1 MAGGR
6 KSTGPGGI
14 SPEASALFIGIGLL
28 GFVSIS
34 VWVAAAVGAAIS
46 GGKKPSS
53 NPFVVLPEVITGDYR
68 WPGAATA
75 VLILELVLLAGLCV
89 GGWLLVRRKRGKQS
103 RVDKHANLMSKRDE
117 IRKITREGAQAIA
130 NRLGAGHAGPG
141 ILIGRTVRDD
151 LEVFGSWE
159 DMHVDIWGPRTGKAV
174 PATTPVL
181 TPHGWVPIK
190 DLSRGHRVIGRDGR
204 PVTVTGVY
212 PQGIRP
218 AYRMHLSD
226 GTSTVCDPD
235 HLWTVR
241 PKIRKDKKHPEA
253 WRTWTTQ
260 QMLDRGLRRASGG
273 AKYYLPIVEPVEF
286 EGVLEP
292 GRLVEPVPVDG
303 KGKNIRPQY
312 KPSPLPVDPYLLG
325 VLIGDGGLTGTGVK
339 LTTADDDELL
349 PLLEPVLPDGVTL
362 RRKPGSQYDW
372 ALATGRVGGGHDQL
386 ITDLRQLGLMG
397 HAALTKFIPQAYLL
411 ADIHARRLLLAGLLD
426 TDGCIDMKRN
436 IEFSTSSAQLAEDFR
451 FLVQSLGG
459 TVTTTRRET
468 THAPSYRIFVRLPL
482 DAPVPFRLPRKW
494 QRCEEAWGKRRI
506 DKPVR
511 AITAIEP
518 EGEAEMI
525 CISVD
530 APDGLFVVDE
540 FIVTHNTTS
549 RAVPAILQAPGAV
562 IATSNKRDIV
572 DATRDPRQAA
582 GPVWVFDP
590 QEVCGEA
597 PNWWWNPLSYVT
609 DEVKARELADHFVAS
624 QRTENAQ
631 TDAFFDAAGTDL
643 LAGMLLAAAVAK
655 RPITQVYSWLAD
667 QRNDEP
673 ERILRSTPG
682 LELSADSLSG
692 VINAPD
698 KQRAGV
704 YGTAQQTAQF
714 LINRKVTRWVTPQ
727 GPNDTRPQFNPHQ
740 FVRNGGTLYSLSKEG
755 AGTAGPLVTALTVAV
770 VEAAEDYAK
779 TCPNGRMPS
788 PLVGVLDEAA
798 NVCRWKNL
806 PDLYSHFGSRGI
818 VLMTILQSWA
828 QGMECWGERGMEK
841 LWSAA
846 NIRVYGGGVSDA
858 NFLERLSKLIGD
870 YDISSGSVT
879 YSKGERSTSSQVQRH
894 HIMEVSELASMPPG
908 RAVVF
913 PSGIPATLVRT
924 VPWMAGPKA
933 AAVRASIMKHDPGAG
948 SSNQPAPGT
957 GANAWVMA
965 GSQFSGQGGAQ
976 PAQGGQL
983 GPTPSW
989 AQQPQQPQQNQSTP
1003 QQQQNPWGQQGDQ
1016 WGGNQSGNQQWGQ

>member
-1 MAGGR
+1 MAEGR

-14 SPEASALFIGIGLL
+14 SPEAWALFIGIGLL

-34 VWVAAAVGAAIS
+34 VWVAAAVGAAIA
-46 GGKKPSS
+46 GVKKPSS

-75 VLILELVLLAGLCV
+75 VLILELLLLAGLCV
-89 GGWLLVRRKRGKQS
+89 GGWLLVRRMRGKQS

-159 DMHVDIWGPRTGKAV
+159 DMHVDIWGPRTGK
-174 PATTPVL
+174 
-181 TPHGWVPIK
+181 
-190 DLSRGHRVIGRDGR
+190 
-204 PVTVTGVY
+204 
-212 PQGIRP
+212 
-218 AYRMHLSD
+218 
-226 GTSTVCDPD
+226 
-235 HLWTVR
+235 
-241 PKIRKDKKHPEA
+241 
-253 WRTWTTQ
+253 
-260 QMLDRGLRRASGG
+260 
-273 AKYYLPIVEPVEF
+273 
-286 EGVLEP
+286 
-292 GRLVEPVPVDG
+292 
-303 KGKNIRPQY
+303 
-312 KPSPLPVDPYLLG
+312 
-325 VLIGDGGLTGTGVK
+325 
-339 LTTADDDELL
+339 
-349 PLLEPVLPDGVTL
+349 
-362 RRKPGSQYDW
+362 
-372 ALATGRVGGGHDQL
+372 
-386 ITDLRQLGLMG
+386 
-397 HAALTKFIPQAYLL
+397 
-411 ADIHARRLLLAGLLD
+411 
-426 TDGCIDMKRN
+426 
-436 IEFSTSSAQLAEDFR
+436 
-451 FLVQSLGG
+451 
-459 TVTTTRRET
+459 
-468 THAPSYRIFVRLPL
+468 
-482 DAPVPFRLPRKW
+482 
-494 QRCEEAWGKRRI
+494 
-506 DKPVR
+506 
-511 AITAIEP
+511 
-518 EGEAEMI
+518 
-525 CISVD
+525 
-530 APDGLFVVDE
+530 
-540 FIVTHNTTS
+540 TTS

-590 QEVCGEA
+590 QEVCAEA

-740 FVRNGGTLYSLSKEG
+740 FVRDGGTLYSLSKEG

-924 VPWMAGPKA
+924 VPWMAGPQA

-948 SSNQPAPGT
+948 SSNQPALGT

-965 GSQFSGQGGAQ
+965 GSQFSGQGGGQ
-976 PAQGGQL
+976 PAQSGQL

-989 AQQPQQPQQNQSTP
+989 AQQPQQNQSTP
-1003 QQQQNPWGQQGDQ
+1003 QQQHNPWSQQGDQ